1 MEENSILHL
10 SISQEFMRRFF
21 YENAE
26 RRMAVELYEFLFWR
40 RGKFLRPTEKT
51 KIINRYVEEEIDNF
65 SIQKLLNIPRL
76 QFFLTNACTLR
87 CRECNALIPDM
98 LSGSSSVKQYFLSE
112 DDFRRDLDFLKTAVS
127 SIRHFI
133 FLGGEPLLHRN
144 IHNLISI
151 ALQSGIISTIEIVTN
166 GTVVPQKD
174 TIEGIRKYKEHV
186 FFRISDYSANPELA
200 AILRHAELEFL
211 LKKYGIRYQKTFMPW
226 FRMHPAQVPQNDNVV
241 RSVFRDCYMAR
252 CVQVFDGKLA
262 ICPKASA
269 MAAMGHC
276 SPEKCGIIDLRHE
289 QSLRDALIHFYEQDF
304 FEVCRMCKG
313 YGEEVLPGEQ
323 V

>member
-144 IHNLISI
+144 IHIPSL
-151 ALQSGIISTIEIVTN
+151 ALSCVMQSWS
-166 GTVVPQKD
+166 
-174 TIEGIRKYKEHV
+174 
-186 FFRISDYSANPELA
+186 FF
-200 AILRHAELEFL
+200 
-211 LKKYGIRYQKTFMPW
+211 
-226 FRMHPAQVPQNDNVV
+226 
-241 RSVFRDCYMAR
+241 
-252 CVQVFDGKLA
+252 
-262 ICPKASA
+262 
-269 MAAMGHC
+269 
-276 SPEKCGIIDLRHE
+276 
-289 QSLRDALIHFYEQDF
+289 
-304 FEVCRMCKG
+304 
-313 YGEEVLPGEQ
+313 
-323 V
+323 